1 MIVGDHIGLSSRLLH
16 REERAQLAVVR
27 FQLRPHVLP
36 GDTRMKAFVAFE
48 ARLQCVQQ
56 RGALLDGESVRGFH
70 GRSFDRGRVFPPIVE
85 RQPTSGS
92 TACAMRSKPLP
103 DGHPACM
110 GLRSLKAVEY
120 PCEAAGAAGIPLG
133 TEVRRRSGCPRMI
146 RRCSSAE
153 FCYTNS
159 CRFRVGMWR
168 SLVARLLWEQDVAGS
183 NPVIPTIFPHARF

>member
-1 MIVGDHIGLSSRLLH
+1 MCN
-16 REERAQLAVVR
+16 AQQAV
-27 FQLRPHVLP
+27 
-36 GDTRMKAFVAFE
+36 T
-48 ARLQCVQQ
+48 
-56 RGALLDGESVRGFH
+56 
-70 GRSFDRGRVFPPIVE
+70 GR
-85 RQPTSGS
+85 
-92 TACAMRSKPLP
+92 
-103 DGHPACM
+103 HPACM

-183 NPVIPTIFPHARF
+183 NPVHPDHFPSCTLLTSEIASIGCRWLTKACIKQQFTQLLQTFAPLSPATRDASRFEDRRKRSGRMRSSQPMRTNRNPRFPMAFCRCRSLSKTSA